1 MNIPFGVSS
10 MVAPL
15 QHVLVQ
21 QPTAAFGEAFND
33 PAGGYL
39 RPVDL
44 EVARK
49 EHELFVEALGGLGPT
64 IHQLEADSPYPDQ
77 IYTYDPALVT
87 EEGAVLLRS
96 GKPGRRGEEDILGA
110 WFESNGV
117 PILGRIAGPGTVDG
131 GDVMWL
137 RPDAMCVGRSLR
149 TNQAGIE
156 QLAELVPD
164 GFHVFDV
171 PYDEGPAACLHL
183 MSSVSMVTADLA
195 IVERRRLPA
204 GLHSLLADLE
214 VTLIDVPSEE
224 VDTLATNVLAVR
236 PGVVMVVEGNPMTR
250 RSLEAAGVEV
260 HAFAGEEI
268 AINGTGGPTCLT
280 RPVLRA

>member
-1 MNIPFGVSS
+1 MSISFGVSS

-21 QPTAAFGEAFND
+21 RPTAAFGEAFND
-33 PAGGYL
+33 PACGYK

-49 EHELFVEALGGLGPT
+49 EHELFVDALSNLGPT
-64 IHQLEADSPYPDQ
+64 VHQLEADSPYPDQ

-87 EEGAVLLRS
+87 TGGAVLLRS
-96 GKPGRRGEEDILGA
+96 GKPGRRGEEEVLGA
-110 WFESNGV
+110 WFERNGV
-117 PILGRIAGPGTVDG
+117 PIVGRITGPGTVDG

-137 RPDAMCVGRSLR
+137 RPGVMCVGRSLR

-156 QLAELVPD
+156 QLTDLVPD
-164 GFHVFDV
+164 GFEVFDV
-171 PYDEGPAACLHL
+171 PYDQGPAACLHL
-183 MSSVSMVTADLA
+183 MSTVSMVADGLA
-195 IVERRRLPA
+195 VVERPRLPA
-204 GLHSLLADLE
+204 GLHSLLAELG
-214 VTLIDVPSEE
+214 VTMIDVAPEE
-224 VDTLATNVLAVR
+224 VDSLATNVLAVR

-250 RSLEAAGVEV
+250 RLLEAAGVEV

-280 RPVLRA
+280 RPVLRV